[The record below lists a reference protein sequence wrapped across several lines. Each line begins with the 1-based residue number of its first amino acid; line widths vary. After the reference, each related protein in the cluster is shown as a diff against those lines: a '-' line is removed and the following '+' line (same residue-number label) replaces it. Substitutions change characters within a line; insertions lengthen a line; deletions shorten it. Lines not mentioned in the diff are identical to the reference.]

1 VRNYGYLLKKHA
13 EVWALFW
20 RNVAKISK
28 SAKGVQICLMILLR
42 FEEIS
47 LHCGNIHIVSINFAE
62 LWVAFFQKLADL
74 WVQNLNQNGPY
85 PPKIMLN

>member
-1 VRNYGYLLKKHA
+1 VDIQLIYKNMDIKC
-13 EVWALFW
+13 VVF
-20 RNVAKISK
+20 N
-28 SAKGVQICLMILLR
+28 
-42 FEEIS
+42 
-47 LHCGNIHIVSINFAE
+47 NIAE